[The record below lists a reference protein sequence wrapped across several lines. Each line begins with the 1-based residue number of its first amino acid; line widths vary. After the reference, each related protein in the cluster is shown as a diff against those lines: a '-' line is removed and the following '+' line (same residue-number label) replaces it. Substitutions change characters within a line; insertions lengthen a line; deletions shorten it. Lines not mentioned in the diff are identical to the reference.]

1 MANSY
6 YQEDA
11 EGAPLFL
18 HFCHVLFSALILLD
32 LIGLDW
38 IGLPDCLIA

>member
-32 LIGLDW
+32 LNL